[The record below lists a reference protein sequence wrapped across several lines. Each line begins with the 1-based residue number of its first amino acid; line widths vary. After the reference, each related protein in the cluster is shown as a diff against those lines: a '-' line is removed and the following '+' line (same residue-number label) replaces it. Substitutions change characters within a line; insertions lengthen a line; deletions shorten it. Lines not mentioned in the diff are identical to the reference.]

1 MNSLGGQRKESAE
14 SANYFPFVSLGSW
27 WAIIWKCLECLV
39 PHGLGKIVRSAQRYL
54 GGDRHMGKSKVAS
67 STQVL
72 HQRLLWRWSLFLP
85 ALWAVRL
92 GGSGQGEHV
101 MWGLGTLFAELLP
114 KWPKEDRFTLEN
126 SFLILLLCCSLKKKD
141 SRYIQR
147 GKWLRKIKAV
157 SCVPPT
163 FRES

>member
-14 SANYFPFVSLGSW
+14 SANYFLFVSLGSW

-54 GGDRHMGKSKVAS
+54 GGDRYMGKPKVAS

-72 HQRLLWRWSLFLP
+72 HQRLLWRWSLFP
-85 ALWAVRL
+85 SALWAVRL
-92 GGSGQGEHV
+92 GGSGQGKHV

-114 KWPKEDRFTLEN
+114 KWPKEDRFTSEN
-126 SFLILLLCCSLKKKD
+126 SLLILLLCCSLKKKRQPLY
-141 SRYIQR
+141 SEGEMAKKNQSSLLCASYI
-147 GKWLRKIKAV
+147 
-157 SCVPPT
+157 
-163 FRES
+163 